1 MSVWV
6 GGGREELC
14 VQCELWRGRSVN
26 LCVHRCFKEW
36 AKGRKWL
43 K

>member
-6 GGGREELC
+6 GGEGREELC

-26 LCVHRCFKEW
+26 LCVHRYVSKSGQ
-36 AKGRKWL
+36 KGTSG
-43 K
+43 